1 MSKKYIVNIF
11 VSQLNE
17 MCDETCKVFNT
28 DKSIYYAKEA
38 IYAFSL
44 INPRR
49 TIKMWK
55 VYVSDNYRDQI
66 ENKDYT
72 FFINKD
78 YSKDIVYLPY
88 QDNII
93 NKLNEVREFV
103 SNMDEPN
110 KLKALKY
117 VENLTKLC
125 DLYFK

>member
-17 MCDETCKVFNT
+17 MCDETYQVFKT
-28 DKSIYYAKEA
+28 DTSIYYAKEA

-44 INPRR
+44 VNPRR

-55 VYVSDNYRDQI
+55 IYVTDNYRDQI
-66 ENKDYT
+66 EKQDYS

-78 YSKDIVYLPY
+78 YSNDIMYLPY

-93 NKLNEVREFV
+93 KKLDEVREHI